1 MPKSTFKWLVC
12 AVISTA
18 VFTGCGLS
26 NQEKETEQID
36 PPKKV
41 TYTDGYAKE
50 NEKKDGEKK
59 ETAKKEKAEQTM
71 GRELYLV
78 DKNGYVV
85 PQTVQLPIP
94 KGNAVIQQS
103 LEYLVK
109 DGPVTDLLPNGFRA
123 VLPADTEMTVNM
135 KKDGTAVVDFSNEFK
150 NYKKAEE
157 RQIVEAVTWTLTQ
170 FKEVK
175 QVKFSINGKSL
186 MKMPVDGMPIGNGV
200 NRENGINFD
209 DEQVTDVTNTKAVT
223 LYFIAQDDQQ
233 QYYVPITRRVTEG
246 TENEVVTIVNELL
259 KGPSQQSALA
269 YDFGSDVKLLNK
281 PKIEDGKVTLN
292 FNEGIYTDK
301 QKNMIS
307 DLALESLVL
316 TLTENKQIKNVA
328 VEVNGK
334 ANVVNEKGE
343 KLVKPV
349 NRPQN
354 VNTGSF

>member
-1 MPKSTFKWLVC
+1 MPKSTFKWLIC
-12 AVISTA
+12 AVLSTA
-18 VFTGCGLS
+18 VLTGCGFL

-41 TYTDGYAKE
+41 TYTDEQAKE
-50 NEKKDGEKK
+50 NGKKEGEKK
-59 ETAKKEKAEQTM
+59 ETAKKEKAEQTI

-85 PQTVQLPIP
+85 PQTVKLPVP

-109 DGPVTDLLPNGFRA
+109 NGPVTELLPNGFRA
-123 VLPADTEMTVNM
+123 VLPADTAMTVDV
-135 KKDGTAVVDFSNEFK
+135 KKDGTAIVDFSKEFK
-150 NYKKAEE
+150 NYSKADE
-157 RQIVEAVTWTLTQ
+157 RKIVEAVTWTLTQ

-175 QVKFSINGKSL
+175 QVKFSMDGKNL
-186 MKMPVDGMPIGNGV
+186 VKMPVNGTPLGNGV
-200 NRENGINFD
+200 SRENGINFD
-209 DEQVTDVTNTKAVT
+209 NEQVTDITNTKAVT
-223 LYFIAQDDQQ
+223 LYFIAQEGKEK
-233 QYYVPITRRVTEG
+233 YYVPITRRVAEG
-246 TENEVVTIVNELL
+246 SENEVVTIVNELL
-259 KGPSQQSALA
+259 KGPSNQSSLA
-269 YDFGSDVKLLNK
+269 YDFDTEVKLLNK
-281 PKIEDGKVTLN
+281 PQIEDGKVTLN
-292 FNEGIYTDK
+292 FNENIYTSK
-301 QKNMIS
+301 KENKIS

-316 TLTENKQIKNVA
+316 TLTEHEGIKNVA
-328 VEVNGK
+328 LEVNGK